1 MQSKSKL
8 TTLLLCFFLGYFGVH
23 RFYTGH
29 VKTGVI
35 QLLTA
40 GGLGIWALWDFIQ
53 ILRNR
58 FEDADGHVLAG

>member
-1 MQSKSKL
+1 MQKSRL
-8 TTLLLCFFLGYFGVH
+8 TTAILCFFLGYLGIH

-29 VKTGVI
+29 TKVGVI
-35 QLLTA
+35 QLLTG

-58 FEDADGHVLAG
+58 YLDAQGQMLGA